1 MLNKCRMTDKKQHYH
16 TVFARE
22 LQEIQNTGKKTL
34 ICSYFSKNIIDS
46 SRNKGVKSIYFDKT
60 IPTKKTTGQIFFVLK
75 TWWVQSD
82 RNSCWTMTKHNKILV
97 WQWQI
102 HHDRAKLEGML
113 CWCSLSTDS
122 IEWTHNKYCKYVKK
136 FLTKNLSNNKIQW
149 SKLHG
154 ILFDETYILW
164 LMFAF
169 RLGLHIRTFE
179 KFFKP
184 VWVRCSLFFS

>member
-75 TWWVQSD
+75 HGEFRVTE
-82 RNSCWTMTKHNKILV
+82 
-97 WQWQI
+97 I
-102 HHDRAKLEGML
+102 HAER
-113 CWCSLSTDS
+113 
-122 IEWTHNKYCKYVKK
+122 
-136 FLTKNLSNNKIQW
+136 
-149 SKLHG
+149 
-154 ILFDETYILW
+154 
-164 LMFAF
+164 
-169 RLGLHIRTFE
+169 
-179 KFFKP
+179 
-184 VWVRCSLFFS
+184 